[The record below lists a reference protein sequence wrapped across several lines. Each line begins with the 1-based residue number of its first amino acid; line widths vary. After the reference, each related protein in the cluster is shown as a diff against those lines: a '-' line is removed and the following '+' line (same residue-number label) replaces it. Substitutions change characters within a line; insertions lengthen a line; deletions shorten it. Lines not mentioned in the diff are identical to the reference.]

1 MNSIYPLNENDPD
14 HDSGVQVTLGLQRE
28 PFSPEPAVKDYF
40 YAEQTRSQ
48 RLKLLHH
55 LAPYGE
61 LLIVTGEPGSGKT
74 TLLQQFVER
83 AHDTWRLCVVTA
95 HQQLDQDQLLDALM
109 EGFGIQAQ
117 PGDGDMEKLQRL
129 KSHCVALKR
138 KSLLPMVVI
147 DDAHLLGAGAL
158 GALMQLF
165 QALDS
170 HEKPLQIVLFAAP
183 QLREAISIPELEALQ
198 ERISHTF
205 NLPPFSEKETAN
217 YIQHRLKVAGVG
229 GQELF
234 TETVVAMIHKTSQ
247 GQPAKINEL
256 AKVVLANKAGGG
268 ASLQSQPD
276 AKGGRDAKGWKGF
289 IPLGLALS
297 ILILVVLY
305 LLHSVNTPPSGG
317 VTEQAPIARNGD
329 QETVPLSLPNNTAPA
344 APTDSGSG
352 LQDQGA
358 PFADQGAMAPGRD
371 ELAGPAGDTPPAPE
385 AAVPSPAPSLPPGAD
400 APPEQ
405 AAAPKPAAAPPPTPG
420 RRRRAG
426 ARGFPPGS
434 ARRVCPAQAG
444 PRQGGQGR
452 PDRRRQGG
460 RRGQGRQVGAGPG
473 PAPLH
478 HAGHGHPYAR
488 RHRPVHPPP
497 RSRCRRLCPI
507 PEGQRW
513 QALAC
518 ASLRPLCLPPAGRSQ
533 GQAPAGRPARR
544 QAVDS
549 PPGRCPG
556 RHPPVSEDS
565 PVSDPHPG

>member
-14 HDSGVQVTLGLQRE
+14 QDSGVQVTLGLQRE
-28 PFSPEPAVKDYF
+28 PFSPEPAAKEYF

-83 AHDTWRLCVVTA
+83 AHDTWRLCVVSA
-95 HQQLDQDQLLDALM
+95 HRELDQAQLLDALM
-109 EGFGIQAQ
+109 EGFAIQAQ

-147 DDAHLLGAGAL
+147 DDAHLLGADAL
-158 GALMQLF
+158 GALMQLL
-165 QALDS
+165 QTLDT
-170 HEKPLQIVLFAAP
+170 HEKPLKIVLFAAP
-183 QLREAISIPELEALQ
+183 HLREAISIPELEALQ

-234 TETVVAMIHKTSQ
+234 TDTVVAMIHKTSQ

-268 ASLQSQPD
+268 ASLQSLPD
-276 AKGGRDAKGWKGF
+276 AKGGRDTKGWKGF

-305 LLHSVNTPPSGG
+305 LLQNVNTPPSSG

-344 APTDSGSG
+344 APTDSGPG

-385 AAVPSPAPSLPPGAD
+385 AAVPSPAPSLPPGAG

-405 AAAPKPAAAPPPTPG
+405 SAAPKPAAAPPPTQG
-420 RRRRAG
+420 AAG
-426 ARGFPPGS
+426 
-434 ARRVCPAQAG
+434 
-444 PRQGGQGR
+444 
-452 PDRRRQGG
+452 
-460 RRGQGRQVGAGPG
+460 
-473 PAPLH
+473 
-478 HAGHGHPYAR
+478 
-488 RHRPVHPPP
+488 
-497 RSRCRRLCPI
+497 
-507 PEGQRW
+507 
-513 QALAC
+513 
-518 ASLRPLCLPPAGRSQ
+518 
-533 GQAPAGRPARR
+533 GQAPAASHQAAPAESAPPKPAPAKVAKAAPTGGAKAGGGVKDAKWVLAQDPRHFTMQVMATHTPAGIDRFIHRRGLDAGDFAQFQKVSGGKRWHVLLYGRFASR
-544 QAVDS
+544 QQAEAEAKHL
-549 PPGRCPG
+549 PGALRGVKPWIRPLG
-556 RHPPVSEDS
+556 DVQATIRQYQKTHP
-565 PVSDPHPG
+565 